1 MLDLARH
8 QVVFQEPVRGP
19 DGRDG
24 RGGITVRAVPILID
38 FASTGVGLGMA
49 DVAMH
54 LVHALVP
61 ADLDGGG
68 EEALIDGYLASLA
81 AARGVAAV
89 KLSPY
94 PRELALRHFRLATI
108 DYGRF
113 IMGRFWA
120 AATPERFAAAAAS
133 PNVVLANRDLA
144 SALRFVERISR
155 YLAEYEEEIQDTVRA
170 QCSEA
175 K

>member
-1 MLDLARH
+1 MRANGLN
-8 QVVFQEPVRGP
+8 
-19 DGRDG
+19 G
-24 RGGITVRAVPILID
+24 RGGITVGPVPILID

-68 EEALIDGYLASLA
+68 EEALIDGYLAALA
-81 AARGVAAV
+81 EVRGAAAV

-94 PRELALRHFRLATI
+94 PRELALRHFRLAI
-108 DYGRF
+108 CDYGRF

-120 AATPERFAAAAAS
+120 TATPERFAAAAAS

-144 SALRFVERISR
+144 SALRFVERIST
-155 YLAEYEEEIQDTVRA
+155 YLAEFEEEIQGTVRA
-170 QCSEA
+170 QCSES
-175 K
+175 KCPR